1 MLVQAE
7 VRRFTQGSHQSE
19 LAARHP
25 VPPPW
30 EDPIAE
36 DLTLAICRC
45 SCYQCAALLAL
56 IDIQI

>member
-1 MLVQAE
+1 MLAQVE
-7 VRRFTQGSHQSE
+7 VRRFTQGSHLSE

-36 DLTLAICRC
+36 DLTFDDSAIN
-45 SCYQCAALLAL
+45 APPFLL
-56 IDIQI
+56 